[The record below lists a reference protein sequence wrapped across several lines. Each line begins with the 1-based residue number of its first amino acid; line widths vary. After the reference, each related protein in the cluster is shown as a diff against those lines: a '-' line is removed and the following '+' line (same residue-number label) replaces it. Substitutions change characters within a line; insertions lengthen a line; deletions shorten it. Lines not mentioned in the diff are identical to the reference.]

1 MKCKSENL
9 SIASRCIGCII
20 DKLLIFILFSVLL
33 LCIYSPYVVPGWL
46 GTYSVLMEKK
56 PSQYEHIDAVNKMNY
71 QWKSNNEE
79 IRISDYYNR
88 IEAEKLQ
95 EMSEDTSLA
104 LDVRLTAFFIISN
117 LIYYLLTELV
127 FKCSLGKALLGG
139 IIITTREKWGFSL
152 CLWRSLLLGFMMFV
166 AVCLRFVLDIN
177 YYITVLGF
185 VLISDFWILFKGQSL
200 VDILTGASVVVKDSM
215 KESVALKDVESKT
228 GIIKVDGHE
237 ETGGESLKPNSPM
250 INGLAGNFHT
260 PYTDS
265 VDSQVN
271 EGVSIPDSEVQP
283 EEIKEE
289 LKHDDNVP
297 KYIGYNPINLFVQ
310 TEPINYPIVL
320 MPRKNGCVIKFPR
333 KGRNGRKGYKEEIFF
348 SYLQSHFTE
357 TLKIYNDRFVLTRN
371 NTNRYEP
378 DFTLIDEKDGINI
391 FMDIE
396 IDEPYEGLN
405 DVNKRKVTHYQ
416 FADANRNNEF
426 VNRGWIV
433 VRFAEMQV
441 HQNPEGC
448 CRFIA
453 DVIKSIN
460 QSFVYPTTLLTANR
474 LVPVRQWSK
483 EQAKEWSVQK
493 YRENYLGIECF
504 GFMDDL
510 SSNIGNDPTELDRMV
525 EESIVDEKLISIP
538 QSIEQLTP
546 VEYIIHKAIDSN
558 KYLSFSYLNSR
569 TVMKPSQCTNTILT
583 GFCYVKNE
591 ECSFAIVDI
600 EDICMKDCYYTQKF
614 QSLDLGVSKVADIM
628 NVVIPNRIFVRIKYT
643 RAAWTNSSV
652 DPITGEI
659 LLDITN
665 SEESIRTISDI
676 KLDSEGW
683 GDNYIKA
690 YCHKRE
696 TERTFRFDRINELEL
711 LDL

>member
-1 MKCKSENL
+1 MKKMSVV
-9 SIASRCIGCII
+9 SRCIGCII

-33 LCIYSPYVVPGWL
+33 LCIYSPYVVPGWF

-56 PSQYEHIDAVNKMNY
+56 PSQYEYIDAAKKMNY
-71 QWKSNNEE
+71 QWKSNSEE
-79 IRISDYYNR
+79 IRVSDYCNR
-88 IEAEKLQ
+88 IETEKLQ
-95 EMSEDTSLA
+95 EMGEDKSLA

-117 LIYYLLTELV
+117 FIYYFLTELV
-127 FKCSLGKALLGG
+127 FKCSFGKTLLGG
-139 IIITTREKWGFSL
+139 TIIAIVTREKLGFSL

-166 AVCLRFVLDIN
+166 AVCLRFALDIN
-177 YYITVLGF
+177 YYITALGF

-200 VDILTGASVVVKDSM
+200 VDILTGTSVVVKDSV
-215 KESVALKDVESKT
+215 KEPVVLER
-228 GIIKVDGHE
+228 E
-237 ETGGESLKPNSPM
+237 EDEPLKPIPSTN
-250 INGLAGNFHT
+250 NELARDFHT
-260 PYTDS
+260 LYKAHVTSEDP
-265 VDSQVN
+265 VN
-271 EGVSIPDSEVQP
+271 KWVLSISDLEEQP
-283 EEIKEE
+283 SNVKEE
-289 LKHDDNVP
+289 EAPEHDDGKQEENVP

-310 TEPINYPIVL
+310 TGPINYPIVL

-333 KGRNGRKGYKEEIFF
+333 KGRNGRKGYKEETFF
-348 SYLQSHFTE
+348 SYLQSYFTE
-357 TLKIYNDRFVLTRN
+357 TLKVYNDRFVLTRN

-378 DFTLIDEKDGINI
+378 DFTLIDEKGDINI

-405 DVNKRKVTHYQ
+405 DISKRKVTHYQ

-426 VNRGWIV
+426 INRGWIV
-433 VRFAEMQV
+433 VRFAEIQV
-441 HQNPEGC
+441 HQNPKGC

-460 QSFVYPTTLLTANR
+460 QNFVYPTSLLTANR
-474 LVPVRQWSK
+474 LVPVRQWNK
-483 EQAKEWSVQK
+483 KQAKGWSVQK

-510 SSNIGNDPTELDRMV
+510 SPNIGNVPTELDRMI

-538 QSIEQLTP
+538 QSIEQLAP
-546 VEYIIHKAIDSN
+546 VEYIIHKAIDSD
-558 KYLSFSYLNSR
+558 KYLSFSYLNNR

-600 EDICMKDCYYTQKF
+600 EDICIKDCYYTQKF
-614 QSLDLGVSKVADIM
+614 QSLDLGVSKVANIM

-652 DPITGEI
+652 DPITEEI
-659 LLDITN
+659 LIDIIN

-696 TERTFRFDRINELEL
+696 AERTFRFDRISELEL